1 MQKDK
6 IKLTAFVAVL
16 ILVIVGLLF
25 MKYRE
30 AQPVQEPQA
39 GVGEV
44 QEPAELLPQ
53 VQPGEAEE
61 QLPELQVREGL
72 VTLTDEV
79 VNDELT
85 ILSFSQ
91 DVVGVTDKRFFD
103 RDVKLGI
110 EFPEDAKVY
119 YTTNGTEPT
128 GSSTRYT
135 EPITL
140 KAAGGDFPNCL
151 LLKVKAY
158 YPDGSKSE
166 VITHTFFAGKQIDNR
181 FETLVFSIS
190 GEPKDLTHEDTGILA
205 GDNAKQR
212 GRESERAVYIEAIGS
227 DGSVLFEQGA
237 GIRPYGGASRGSS
250 IKSMKL
256 FARKEYDAYY
266 GKFALDVFGSVG
278 ADGEVINK
286 YDKLVLRNYGNDLQ
300 FAFIRDELNQRLAAD
315 AGYTNVEAV
324 VPAVVYL
331 NGEYYGL
338 FYLHES
344 YCDDFFKDKYG
355 GSTEGHYEVLE
366 GTEQRKSESD
376 DDVENVEAAK
386 EFNFMYDYLAYA
398 DMTVDMHFDEL
409 CAFMDVENYLQ
420 YYAYNIC
427 INNNDWPQ
435 NNYKCYRY
443 YAADGEAYGTG
454 ETDGRWRFLFH
465 DMDFSMGL
473 YESNETVANYNNLK
487 HIMRPG
493 DNRYSPLF
501 TNLMQREDCRQFFL
515 DEVDRLLTGTLSE
528 ENINAMLDSML
539 AEREKEMGYFFEHLE
554 ELKKT
559 DDTIWIWYEGYL
571 ERTEGIRKFAGERKK
586 YMEKYLQEQFG
597 S

>member
-6 IKLTAFVAVL
+6 IKLAVFVAML
-16 ILVIVGLLF
+16 LLVIAGMLF
-25 MKYRE
+25 VRYRE
-30 AQPVQEPQA
+30 AHPTSNSKIDAAQNQEMEAQDVLVQQEPLPEQ
-39 GVGEV
+39 G
-44 QEPAELLPQ
+44 PAEQ
-53 VQPGEAEE
+53 VEPDG
-61 QLPELQVREGL
+61 R
-72 VTLTDEV
+72 VTLTADVE
-79 VNDELT
+79 NGELT

-91 DVVGVTDKRFFD
+91 DEIGVTDKRFFFQ
-103 RDVKLGI
+103 DVKLKI
-110 EFPEDAKVY
+110 DFPEGTKVY
-119 YTTNGTEPT
+119 YTVNGEEPM
-128 GSSTRYT
+128 GSSTEYT
-135 EPITL
+135 GPIEL
-140 KAAGGDFPNCL
+140 KATKGDFPNCL

-158 YPDGSKSE
+158 YPDGTKSE
-166 VITHTFFAGKQIDNR
+166 VITHTFFAQKQIDSR
-181 FETLVFSIS
+181 YETLIFSIS
-190 GEPKDLTHEDTGILA
+190 GEPKDLTYESTGILA

-212 GRESERAVYIEAIGS
+212 GKESERAVYIEAINS
-227 DGSVLFEQGA
+227 DGSVIFEQAA

-256 FARKEYDAYY
+256 FARKEYDPYH
-266 GKFALDVFGSVG
+266 GKFELDAFGTVG
-278 ADGEVINK
+278 ADGEIMNK

-300 FAFIRDELNQRLAAD
+300 FAFIRDELNQRLVAQ
-315 AGYTNVEAV
+315 AGYSNGEAV

-331 NGEYYGL
+331 NGKYYGL

-366 GTEQRKSESD
+366 GNEQRKSED
-376 DDVENVEAAK
+376 DDDQENVAAA
-386 EFNFMYDYLAYA
+386 EEYNFMYNYFAYA

-420 YYAYNIC
+420 YYAYNIY

-443 YAADGEAYGTG
+443 YAAEGEAYGTG

-473 YESNETVANYNNLK
+473 YGSNETIASYNNLK
-487 HIMRPG
+487 HIMNPK
-493 DNRYSPLF
+493 DDRYSPLF
-501 TNLMQREDCRQFFL
+501 TNLMQREDCRQYFL
-515 DEVDRLLTGTLSE
+515 DEMYRLMNGTLSE
-528 ENINAMLDSML
+528 KNINAVLDSML
-539 AEREKEMGYFFEHLE
+539 AERESEMIYFFEHLE

-559 DDTIWIWYEGYL
+559 DDSIWIWYEGYL
-571 ERTEGIRKFAGERKK
+571 ERTDNIRKFAKERKA

-597 S
+597 